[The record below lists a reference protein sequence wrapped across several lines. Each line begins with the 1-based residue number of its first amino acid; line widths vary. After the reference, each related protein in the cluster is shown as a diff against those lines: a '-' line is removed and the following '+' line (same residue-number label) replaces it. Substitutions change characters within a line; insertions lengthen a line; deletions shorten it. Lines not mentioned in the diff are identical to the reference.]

1 MRDDLSAT
9 TTTATTIQSG
19 GGLFSGLS
27 IGYLIQI
34 GMSIFASYLNWNCLQ
49 NQSLFIKLATSTMA
63 FFFAIYYLIF
73 YFVFKIIMG
82 RTC

>member
-1 MRDDLSAT
+1 MRDDLST
-9 TTTATTIQSG
+9 STATQSG
-19 GGLFSGLS
+19 GGLFSGLFSGLS